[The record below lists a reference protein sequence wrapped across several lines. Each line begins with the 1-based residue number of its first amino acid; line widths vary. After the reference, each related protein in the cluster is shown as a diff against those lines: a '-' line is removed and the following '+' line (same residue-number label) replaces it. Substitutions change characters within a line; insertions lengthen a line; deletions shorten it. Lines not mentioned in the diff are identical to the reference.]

1 MNYKNF
7 TTFAILISAMC
18 GALAQSEPAVGLWE
32 KIAVTGPGGKLVART
47 NYIFT
52 DKKLTEETVFSAIQ
66 NAKPL
71 TVICCIKVKNL
82 KTVDLKDVLVK
93 YSMDKEFV
101 DHMKSIK
108 GAPYMYEAMPVDQ
121 KEWNPL
127 MAAIMSDDKDPSGH
141 VPYNAPVIAAKLG
154 NADEHLERLEL
165 GPTKVSLKIKY
176 TKDDKAF
183 YQFVIKGKQID
194 LSEDSFPH

>member
-1 MNYKNF
+1 MKK
-7 TTFAILISAMC
+7 FAMLLSLVYAFD
-18 GALAQSEPAVGLWE
+18 GAQAQTEPVVGLWE
-32 KIAVTGPGGKLVART
+32 KIAVAGPGGKLVART

-52 DKKLTEETVFSAIQ
+52 NKKLTEETVFSAFQ
-66 NAKPL
+66 NVKPL

-82 KTVDLKDVLVK
+82 KPVELKDVLTK

-127 MAAIMSDDKDPSGH
+127 MTAIMSSDKDPDDQ
-141 VPYNAPVIAAKLG
+141 VPYNVPVIAAKLG
-154 NADEHLERLEL
+154 KGDEKLGKLEF
-165 GPTKVSLKIKY
+165 GPTKVSLKMKY

-183 YQFVIKGKQID
+183 YQFIINGKPID
-194 LSEDSFPH
+194 LSEDSFSH